1 MVLRSEILQTLHAS
15 LPSGA
20 AGYGTFRSRLRAIPR
35 EAARSLVLDFLQQYL
50 DTGFD
55 DDTWVALT
63 GQGASPLIRTQQ
75 IRKIWDALVRED
87 WAPESIE
94 RSLSTSD
101 GIERWAWLP
110 RWSLLS
116 QDEDLML
123 WGFAPELLHAARSPR
138 CPKRH
143 MALSSVAHEVRD
155 TTWGFVLGAPNVANP
170 FERANE
176 LLPAARAAG
185 ADDLV
190 RYLERL
196 ATYTKPGRVSE
207 DEALQRALDVHR
219 CYAPP
224 PASIKVEK
232 RGQSWHA
239 QYSSERMYVR
249 ELLIDRHSGAMT
261 AHEQFVPNPV
271 G

>member
-94 RSLSTSD
+94 RSLSTGD

-123 WGFAPELLHAARSPR
+123 WGFAPELLHAARQGGLRQVQFTRGAAEAAQVGHGHEGLHAVEVDLHVCAPFR
-138 CPKRH
+138 QWRR
-143 MALSSVAHEVRD
+143 SSSKCKVPPVQS
-155 TTWGFVLGAPNVANP
+155 G
-170 FERANE
+170 
-176 LLPAARAAG
+176 AAG
-185 ADDLV
+185 SWVNGA
-190 RYLERL
+190 
-196 ATYTKPGRVSE
+196 
-207 DEALQRALDVHR
+207 
-219 CYAPP
+219 
-224 PASIKVEK
+224 K
-232 RGQSWHA
+232 R
-239 QYSSERMYVR
+239 
-249 ELLIDRHSGAMT
+249 
-261 AHEQFVPNPV
+261 
-271 G
+271 